1 MKKQAARKV
10 AIFDIDG
17 TIFRSSLLIE
27 VTEALIKEKVF
38 KSGARSGY
46 EKEFKQWTEREGS
59 YEDYIMAVV
68 RTFLKNI
75 KGVKHGDFSKIAKK
89 VIAENNNKVYVYTR
103 DLVKKLKKKNYYLL
117 AISNSPQEMVQGFCE
132 KLGFDKTYGRIY
144 EVGKDNKYTGN
155 ILFLDLITDK
165 SKILKRVMEK
175 ENITLKDSIGVGDT
189 EGDIPLLGMVEIP
202 ICINPNK
209 NLFNVAMKK
218 GWRIVVERKDV
229 IYKL

>member
-1 MKKQAARKV
+1 MIKHHTRKV

-27 VTEALIKEKVF
+27 VTEALVNEKIFPLKARAGYAKE
-38 KSGARSGY
+38 Y
-46 EKEFKQWTEREGS
+46 KQWSEREGS

-75 KGVKHGDFSKIAKK
+75 KGVEHKDFSKVAER
-89 VIAENNNKVYVYTR
+89 VIALNYNKVYVYTR
-103 DLVKKLKKKNYYLL
+103 DLVKKLKKMNYYLL
-117 AISNSPQEMVQGFCE
+117 AISNSPQEMVQGFCK
-132 KLGFDKTYGRIY
+132 KLGFNKTYGRVY
-144 EVGKDNKYTGN
+144 EVGKNNKYTGN
-155 ILFLDLITDK
+155 MLYLDLITDK
-165 SKILKRVMEK
+165 SKILKRVIEK
-175 ENITLKDSIGVGDT
+175 EGLTLKDSIGVGDT
-189 EGDIPLLGMVEIP
+189 ESDIPLLKMVEIP

-209 NLFNVAMKK
+209 NLFNVAMRE

>member
-1 MKKQAARKV
+1 MKKQTKQKV

-27 VTEALIKEKVF
+27 ITEALINEKVF
-38 KSGARSGY
+38 SIKARNGY
-46 EKEFKQWTEREGS
+46 IKEYKKWTERTGT

-75 KGVKHGDFSKIAKK
+75 KGVKHSDFSKVAKK
-89 VIAENNNKVYVYTR
+89 VIALNNNKVYVYTR
-103 DLVKKLKKKNYYLL
+103 DLVKKLKQKGYYLL
-117 AISNSPQEMVQGFCE
+117 AISNSPQEMVQGFCK

-144 EVGKDNKYTGN
+144 EIGKDDKYTGN

-165 SKILKRVMEK
+165 SKILKRVMDK
-175 ENITLKDSIGVGDT
+175 GGINLKDSIGVGDT
-189 EGDIPLLGMVEIP
+189 EGDIPLLKMVEIP

-209 NLFNVAMKK
+209 NLFNVAMKE

>member
-1 MKKQAARKV
+1 MKFNSRKL

-27 VTEALIKEKVF
+27 VTEALINEKVF
-38 KSGARSGY
+38 SLKARAGY
-46 EKEFKQWTEREGS
+46 TKEYKNWVERKGS

-75 KGVKHGDFSKIAKK
+75 KGVEHKDFSKIAKK
-89 VIAENNNKVYVYTR
+89 VIDANYNKVYVYTR

-117 AISNSPQEMVQGFCE
+117 AISNSPQEMVQGFCK
-132 KLGFDKTYGRIY
+132 KLGFDKTYGRVY
-144 EVGKDNKYTGN
+144 EIGKNNKYTGN

-175 ENITLKDSIGVGDT
+175 GGLTLKDSIGVGDT
-189 EGDIPLLGMVEIP
+189 EGDIPLLKMVQIP

-209 NLFNVAMKK
+209 NLFNVAMKE